1 MRKALLPLIPCL
13 LLAAAPEAAKP
24 VKSVR
29 VAAPAAK
36 AFPFPIHQKILANG
50 LKIVVIP
57 TGLPNLVSIQIPV
70 STGSRNE
77 VEPGKSGFAHFF
89 EHMMFRGT
97 KTVPP
102 EMWNE
107 ALKETGASQNAFTS
121 DDLTNY
127 HTLCSKDD
135 LEGWIKREGDRFQ
148 NLSYSEEAFKTES
161 RAVLGEYNKNSSNP
175 IQKLLEVQRDA
186 AFSTHTYKHTTMG
199 FLKDIEDMPNQFA
212 YSRQFFDRWYRP
224 ENVTVIITGDVKP
237 ETAFPLVEKY
247 FSGWKR
253 GTAKPPIVPVE
264 PASAKPVDVR
274 LPWSS
279 PTLPYMTV
287 GFHTPAKFS
296 TTENSSEALSLASE
310 LLFGSRSEL
319 YQRLVVR
326 EQKVDQLFAFGGEAK
341 DPDLFTIGARVKK
354 PEDLAYVRDLILDT
368 CASAR
373 ALPFSNAKLQD
384 AKTEARLAFARR
396 LDSTDSIAGII
407 ARLTSYDRDP
417 EAVNKLASLRD
428 SVTTSDL
435 ARIAKATFRDNNRVI
450 TTLVHGDFPA
460 NLDRPFDGAEARAA
474 KLAELPGLLLTE
486 EPNAASPL
494 MTMRTVFRVG
504 SIHDPA
510 GKEGLAR
517 LTASMTADAGTKN
530 RGLAE
535 VEKAYAATGSG
546 LGALVDK
553 ELTSFSLTAPRL
565 KAGEALDL
573 ALEQLLEAGF
583 KDDDFQRLKAQQLN
597 ALNVGLKASNDEEL
611 GKLALESRMFAE
623 PYAHPVLGTA
633 SGLQAI
639 TLADVKAF
647 AAAYY
652 TKKRMSLGLAGSYST
667 EDKAAVLRGLDKLPD
682 TDAPKVLVNEPEHLT
697 DGSHMHIITKETRS
711 TAISIGI
718 PLRERDASGKPLD
731 ARVNRAH
738 PDFAALWVATAYLG
752 QHRNSTGVLFQRL
765 REERGLNYG
774 DYTYLE
780 AFPNG
785 GRQFQPSPGVARA
798 LNIWQVWI
806 RPVDP
811 KNGAFALKAALFEV
825 QKLITS
831 GMPEKDF
838 QATRTMLVKF
848 MDHLNDTG
856 SKKLGHDMDDA
867 YLGTGPYAET
877 FKAKLRALSG
887 DDVNR
892 AIRKYLR
899 TTHLDIAVVTK
910 DADQFTKDLLAD
922 ASPIPAYTA
931 PRPQL
936 KDEDQAISKFKMDV
950 APKNITKATL
960 EETFR

>member
-1 MRKALLPLIPCL
+1 MRLAALALVPCL
-13 LLAAAPEAAKP
+13 L
-24 VKSVR
+24 VG
-29 VAAPAAK
+29 AAPALKAPEKTAK
-36 AFPFPIHQKILANG
+36 AFPFPIHQKTLPNG

-97 KTVPP
+97 PSVTP
-102 EMWNE
+102 EMWNN
-107 ALKETGASQNAFTS
+107 ALKDTGASQNAFTS

-148 NLSYSEEAFKTES
+148 NLSYSEEGFKTES

-175 IQKLLEVQRDA
+175 IQKLIEVQHDA
-186 AFSTHTYKHTTMG
+186 AFTTHTYKHTTMG

-224 ENVTVIITGDVKP
+224 ENVTVILTGDVKP
-237 ETAFPLVEKY
+237 ETAFPMVEKY
-247 FSGWKR
+247 FGAWKR
-253 GTAKPPIVPVE
+253 GTAKPPVIPAE
-264 PASAKPVDVR
+264 PAHAKPVDVH

-368 CASAR
+368 CAAAR

-384 AKTEARLAFARR
+384 AKNEARLAFARR
-396 LDSTDSIAGII
+396 LDSTESIAGLI
-407 ARLTSYDRDP
+407 AGLTSYGRDP
-417 EAVNKLASLRD
+417 EAVNKLAALRD
-428 SVTTSDL
+428 SVSTGDL
-435 ARIAKATFRDNNRVI
+435 ARIAKATFLDNNRVI
-450 TTLVHGDFPA
+450 TTLVHGDFPVS
-460 NLDRPFDGAEARAA
+460 LDRPFEGVEVRAT
-474 KLAELPGLLLTE
+474 KLVELPALAVME
-486 EPNAASPL
+486 EPNPASPL
-494 MTMRTVFRVG
+494 TTMRVTFRVG

-517 LTASMTADAGTKN
+517 LTASMIADASTKN

-535 VEKAYAATGSG
+535 LEKAYAATGSG

-573 ALEQLLEAGF
+573 AMEQFLETGF
-583 KDDDFQRLKAQQLN
+583 KEEDFQRLSAQQLN

-623 PYAHPVLGTA
+623 PYAHPVLGTVK
-633 SGLQAI
+633 GIQAI
-639 TLADVKAF
+639 TLADIKAF
-647 AAAYY
+647 ANAYY
-652 TKKRMSLGLAGSYST
+652 TKKRVSLGFAGSYSA
-667 EDKAAVLRGLDKLPD
+667 EDKAAVLRGLNKLPE
-682 TDAPKVLVNEPEHLT
+682 TDAPKVMVSEAEHLT
-697 DGSHMHIITKETRS
+697 AGSHLHIVTKETRS

-718 PLRERDASGKPLD
+718 PLRERDTAGKPME
-731 ARVNRAH
+731 ARVNRTH

-752 QHRNSTGVLFQRL
+752 QHRNSTGVLYQRL

-785 GRQFQPSPGVARA
+785 GRQFQPSPGVVRA
-798 LNIWQVWI
+798 FNIWQVWI

-811 KNGAFALKAALFEV
+811 KNGAFALKAALYEV
-825 QKLITS
+825 QKLITN
-831 GMPEKDF
+831 GMSENDF
-838 QATRTMLVKF
+838 KSTRTMLVKF
-848 MDHLNDTG
+848 LDHLNDTG
-856 SKKLGHDMDDA
+856 SKKLGHDLDDA
-867 YLGTGPYAET
+867 YLGMGPYADT
-877 FKAKLRALSG
+877 FKPRLKALTQ

-899 TTHLDIAVVTK
+899 TANLDIAVVTK
-910 DADQFTKDLLAD
+910 DADQFTADLLAD

-931 PRPQL
+931 PKPQL
-936 KDEDQAISKFKMDV
+936 KDEDLAISKFKLDV
-950 APKNITKATL
+950 DPKNITRATL
-960 EETFR
+960 EDTFK

>member
-1 MRKALLPLIPCL
+1 MRPATLAALSLVPCL
-13 LLAAAPEAAKP
+13 ILG
-24 VKSVR
+24 
-29 VAAPAAK
+29 AAPAVKAPVKTAK
-36 AFPFPIHQKILANG
+36 AFPFPIHQKTLPNG

-70 STGSRNE
+70 SAGSRNE

-97 KTVPP
+97 KAVTP

-135 LEGWIKREGDRFQ
+135 LERWIMLEGDRFQ
-148 NLSYSEEAFKTES
+148 NLSYSEEGFKTES

-186 AFSTHTYKHTTMG
+186 AFTTHTYKHTTMG
-199 FLKDIEDMPNQFA
+199 FLKDIEDMPNQFD
-212 YSRQFFDRWYRP
+212 YSKQFFDRWYRP
-224 ENVTVIITGDVKP
+224 ENVTVILTGDVNP
-237 ETAFPLVEKY
+237 ETAFPMVEKY

-253 GTAKPPIVPVE
+253 GSAKPPVIPAE
-264 PASAKPVDVR
+264 PAHAKPVDVR

-326 EQKVDQLFAFGGEAK
+326 EQKADQLFAFGGGAK
-341 DPDLFTIGARVKK
+341 DPDIFTIGARVKK

-373 ALPFSNAKLQD
+373 ALPFSNSKLQD
-384 AKTEARLAFARR
+384 AKNEARLAFARR
-396 LDSTDSIAGII
+396 LDSTNSIAGIV
-407 ARLTSYDRDP
+407 AGFTSYERDP
-417 EAVNKLASLRD
+417 EAVNKQADLRD
-428 SVTTSDL
+428 SVSTSDL
-435 ARIAKATFRDNNRVI
+435 ARITKATFLDNSRVI
-450 TTLVHGDFPA
+450 TTLVHGDFPV
-460 NLDRPFDGAEARAA
+460 NLDRPFDGVEARAT
-474 KLAELPGLLLTE
+474 KLAELPKLAVQE
-486 EPNAASPL
+486 EPDAASPL
-494 MTMRTVFRVG
+494 MTMRVVFRVG

-517 LTASMTADAGTKN
+517 LTASMIADASTKN

-535 VEKAYAATGSG
+535 LEKAYAATGSG

-553 ELTSFSLTAPRL
+553 ELTSFSLTAPKIR
-565 KAGEALDL
+565 AGEALDL
-573 ALEQLLEAGF
+573 AMEQLLETGF
-583 KDDDFQRLKAQQLN
+583 KEEDFQRLSAQQLN
-597 ALNVGLKASNDEEL
+597 TLNVGLKASNDEEL

-623 PYAHPVLGTA
+623 PYAHPMLGTA
-633 SGLQAI
+633 SGIQAI
-639 TLADVKAF
+639 TLADVKIF
-647 AAAYY
+647 ANTYY
-652 TKKRMSLGLAGSYST
+652 TKKRMSLGFAGSYSP
-667 EDKAAVLRGLDKLPD
+667 EDKAAVLRGLNKLPG
-682 TDAPKVLVNEPEHLT
+682 TDAPKVAVYEPEHLT
-697 DGSHMHIITKETRS
+697 NGSHMHIVTKETRS

-752 QHRNSTGVLFQRL
+752 QHRNSTGVLYQRL

-785 GRQFQPSPGVARA
+785 GRQFQPSPGVIRA
-798 LNIWQVWI
+798 FNIWQVWI
-806 RPVDP
+806 RPVEP
-811 KNGAFALKAALFEV
+811 KNGAFALKAALFEM

-838 QATRTMLVKF
+838 QSTRIMLVKF

-867 YLGTGPYAET
+867 YLGMGPYADT
-877 FKAKLRALSG
+877 FKAKLKTLSRN
-887 DDVNR
+887 DVNR

-899 TTHLDIAVVTK
+899 TTNLDIAVVTK

-922 ASPIPAYTA
+922 ASPTPTYTA
-931 PRPQL
+931 PKPQL
-936 KDEDQAISKFKMDV
+936 KDEDQAISKFKLDV
-950 APKNITKATL
+950 DSKNITKATL
-960 EETFR
+960 EETFK

>member
-1 MRKALLPLIPCL
+1 MRKILLPLIPCL
-13 LLAAAPEAAKP
+13 LLAAAPEAAKSL
-24 VKSVR
+24 KSAQ
-29 VAAPAAK
+29 AANQSPK
-36 AFPFPIHQKILANG
+36 AFPFPIHQKTLANG

-97 KTVPP
+97 KTVSK
-102 EMWNE
+102 EAWNE

-148 NLSYSEEAFKTES
+148 NLSYSEEGFKTES

-186 AFSTHTYKHTTMG
+186 AFTTHTYKHTTMG

-224 ENVTVIITGDVKP
+224 ENVTVILTGDVQP
-237 ETAFPLVEKY
+237 EKAFAMVEKY
-247 FSGWKR
+247 FSGWQR
-253 GTAKPPIVPVE
+253 GTAKPPVIPAEPVH
-264 PASAKPVDVR
+264 SKPVDVR
-274 LPWSS
+274 LPWTS

-296 TTENSSEALSLASE
+296 TTENTSEALSLASE

-319 YQRLVVR
+319 YQRLVIR
-326 EQKVDQLFAFGGEAK
+326 EQKVDQLFAFGGSAK

-373 ALPFSNAKLQD
+373 ALPFSSAKLQD
-384 AKTEARLAFARR
+384 AKTEAHLAFARE
-396 LDSTDSIAGII
+396 LDSTNSIAGIV
-407 ARLTSYDRDP
+407 ARFTSYGRDP
-417 EAVNKLASLRD
+417 EAVNKLAVLRD
-428 SVTTSDL
+428 SVSIRDL
-435 ARIAKATFRDNNRVI
+435 ARIAKATFQDNSRVI

-460 NLDRPFDGAEARAA
+460 NLDTSFQGVEARAA
-474 KLAELPGLLLTE
+474 LLMELPKLAVTE

-494 MTMRTVFRVG
+494 MTMRAVFRVG

-517 LTASMTADAGTKN
+517 LTASMIADASTKN

-535 VEKAYAATGSG
+535 LEKAYAATGSG

-553 ELTSFSLTAPRL
+553 ELTSFSLTAPKI

-573 ALEQLLEAGF
+573 AVEQLLEPGY
-583 KDDDFQRLKAQQLN
+583 KDEDFQRLKAQQLN
-597 ALNVGLKASNDEEL
+597 GLNVGLKASNDEEL
-611 GKLALESRMFAE
+611 GKLALESRMYAE
-623 PYAHPVLGTA
+623 PYAHPTLGTA
-633 SGLQAI
+633 SGIQAI

-647 AAAYY
+647 ATTYY
-652 TKKRMSLGLAGSYST
+652 SKKRMSIGFAGSYSN
-667 EDKAAVLRGLDKLPD
+667 EDKAAVLRGLNKLSD
-682 TDAPKVLVNEPEHLT
+682 IDAPEVVLHEPEHLS
-697 DGSHMHIITKETRS
+697 DGSHMHIVTKETRS

-718 PLRERDASGKPLD
+718 PLRERDVSGKPVD

-752 QHRNSTGVLFQRL
+752 QHRNSTGVLYQRL

-774 DYTYLE
+774 NYAYLE

-785 GRQFQPSPGVARA
+785 GRQFQPSPGVVRTS
-798 LNIWQVWI
+798 NIWQVWI

-811 KNGAFALKAALFEV
+811 KNGAFALKAALFEMN
-825 QKLITS
+825 KLITH
-831 GMPEKDF
+831 GMPEKEF
-838 QATRTMLVKF
+838 QSTRTMLVKF
-848 MDHLNDTG
+848 LDHLNDTG
-856 SKKLGHDMDDA
+856 SKKLGHDLDDA
-867 YLGTGPYAET
+867 YLGLGAYAET
-877 FKAKLRALSG
+877 FKAKLKTLSD
-887 DDVNR
+887 DDVNQV
-892 AIRKYLR
+892 IRKYLR
-899 TTHLDIAVVTK
+899 TTNLDIAVVTK

-922 ASPIPAYTA
+922 ASPIPTYTA
-931 PRPQL
+931 PKPQL
-936 KDEDQAISKFKMDV
+936 KDEDQTISQFKVDV
-950 APKNITKATL
+950 NPKNITQATL

>member
-1 MRKALLPLIPCL
+1 MRQAALALVPCL
-13 LLAAAPEAAKP
+13 IMGADPAAMPPA
-24 VKSVR
+24 KSV
-29 VAAPAAK
+29 K
-36 AFPFPIHQKILANG
+36 AFPFPIHQKTLPNG

-97 KTVPP
+97 KTVTP

-135 LEGWIKREGDRFQ
+135 LERWIKLEGDRFQ
-148 NLSYSEEAFKTES
+148 NLSYGEEGFKTES

-186 AFSTHTYKHTTMG
+186 AFATHTYKHTTMG
-199 FLKDIEDMPNQFA
+199 FLKDIEDMPNQFG

-224 ENVTVIITGDVKP
+224 ENVTVILTGDVKP
-237 ETAFPLVEKY
+237 ETAFPMVEKY

-253 GTAKPPIVPVE
+253 GTAKPPVIPTE
-264 PASAKPVDVR
+264 PAHSKPVDVR
-274 LPWSS
+274 LPWTS

-296 TTENSSEALSLASE
+296 TTENSSLALSLASE

-341 DPDLFTIGARVKK
+341 DPDIFTIGARVKK
-354 PEDLAYVRDLILDT
+354 PEDLAYVRDLILDA

-373 ALPFSNAKLQD
+373 TLPFSATKLQD
-384 AKTEARLAFARR
+384 AKDEARLAFARR
-396 LDSTDSIAGII
+396 LDSTESIAGII
-407 ARLTSYDRDP
+407 ARLTSYGRDP
-417 EAVNKLASLRD
+417 EAVNKLAVLRD
-428 SVTTSDL
+428 SVSTSDL
-435 ARIAKATFRDNNRVI
+435 ARIAKATFLDNNRVI
-450 TTLVHGDFPA
+450 TTLVHGGFPA
-460 NLDRPFDGAEARAA
+460 NLDRPFEGVEARSS
-474 KLAELPGLLLTE
+474 KLAELPNLPMLE
-486 EPNAASPL
+486 EPNVASPL
-494 MTMRTVFRVG
+494 MTMHVVFRVG

-517 LTASMTADAGTKN
+517 LTASIIADASTKT

-535 VEKAYAATGSG
+535 LEKAYAATGSG

-553 ELTSFSLTAPRL
+553 ELTSFSLTAPRI
-565 KAGEALDL
+565 KAGEAVDL
-573 ALEQLLEAGF
+573 AMEQMLEAGF
-583 KDDDFQRLKAQQLN
+583 KDEDFQRLKSQQLN

-623 PYAHPVLGTA
+623 PYAHPVLGT
-633 SGLQAI
+633 GTGIQAI
-639 TLADVKAF
+639 TLADVKSF
-647 AAAYY
+647 AKTYY
-652 TKKRMSLGLAGSYST
+652 TKKRMSLGFSGSYSA
-667 EDKAAVLRGLDKLPD
+667 EEKAAVLRGLDKLPE
-682 TDAPKVLVNEPEHLT
+682 TDAPKVMVSEAEHLT
-697 DGSHMHIITKETRS
+697 DGSHLHIVTKETRS

-718 PLRERDASGKPLD
+718 PLREKDAGGKPLD
-731 ARVNRAH
+731 ARVNRTH

-752 QHRNSTGVLFQRL
+752 QHRNSTGVLYQRL

-785 GRQFQPSPGVARA
+785 GRQFQPSPGVVRA
-798 LNIWQVWI
+798 FNIWQVWI

-825 QKLITS
+825 QKLITN
-831 GMPEKDF
+831 GMSENDF
-838 QATRTMLVKF
+838 KSTRTMLVKF
-848 MDHLNDTG
+848 MDHLNETG

-867 YLGTGPYAET
+867 YLGIGPYADT
-877 FKAKLRALSG
+877 FKAKLKALSRE
-887 DDVNR
+887 DVNR

-899 TTHLDIAVVTK
+899 TANLDIAVVTK

-931 PRPQL
+931 PKPQL
-936 KDEDQAISKFKMDV
+936 KDEDQAISKFRLDV
-950 APKNITKATL
+950 NPKNISKATL
-960 EETFR
+960 EETFK

>member
-1 MRKALLPLIPCL
+1 MHKVLLPLVPCL
-13 LLAAAPEAAKP
+13 ILAAAPEAGKTANSTP
-24 VKSVR
+24 
-29 VAAPAAK
+29 AASQSAK
-36 AFPFPIHQKILANG
+36 AFPFPIHQKTLANG

-97 KTVPP
+97 KTVSK

-135 LEGWIKREGDRFQ
+135 LERWIKLEGDRFQ
-148 NLSYSEEAFKTES
+148 NLFYSEEGFKTES

-186 AFSTHTYKHTTMG
+186 AFTTHTYKHTTMG

-224 ENVTVIITGDVKP
+224 ENVTVILTGDVKP
-237 ETAFPLVEKY
+237 ETAFSMVEKY
-247 FSGWKR
+247 FGTWKR
-253 GTAKPPIVPVE
+253 GTAKPPMIPAE
-264 PASAKPVDVR
+264 PAHAKPVDVR
-274 LPWSS
+274 LPWTS
-279 PTLPYMTV
+279 PTLPYMAV
-287 GFHTPAKFS
+287 AFHTPAKFS
-296 TTENSSEALSLASE
+296 TTDNTSEALSLASE

-384 AKTEARLAFARR
+384 AKNEARLAFARS
-396 LDSTDSIAGII
+396 LDSTNSIAGIV
-407 ARLTSYDRDP
+407 ARLASYERDP
-417 EAVNKLASLRD
+417 EAVNKQSVLRD
-428 SVTTSDL
+428 SVSTSDL
-435 ARIAKATFRDNNRVI
+435 ARIAKATFLDNNRVI

-460 NLDRPFDGAEARAA
+460 SLDRPFEGVEPRAF
-474 KLAELPGLLLTE
+474 KLAELPKLTVME

-494 MTMRTVFRVG
+494 MTMRAVFRVG

-517 LTASMTADAGTKN
+517 LAASMIADASTKN

-535 VEKAYAATGSG
+535 LEKAYAATGSG

-553 ELTSFSLTAPRL
+553 ELTSFSVTAPKL

-573 ALEQLLEAGF
+573 AMEQLLEAGF
-583 KDDDFQRLKAQQLN
+583 KDEDFQRLRSQQLN
-597 ALNVGLKASNDEEL
+597 ALNTGLKASNDEEL
-611 GKLALESRMFAE
+611 GKLALEARMFAE
-623 PYAHPVLGTA
+623 PYAHPVLGT
-633 SGLQAI
+633 GTGIQAI
-639 TLADVKAF
+639 TLADVKTF
-647 AAAYY
+647 ANAYY
-652 TKKRMSLGLAGSYST
+652 TKKRLSLGFAGSYSA
-667 EDKAAVLRGLDKLPD
+667 EDKATMLRGLNKLPD
-682 TDAPKVLVNEPEHLT
+682 TDAPKALVSEPEHLT
-697 DGSHMHIITKETRS
+697 DGSHLHIVTKETRS
-711 TAISIGI
+711 TGISIGI
-718 PLRERDASGKPLD
+718 PLRERDASGLPLD

-738 PDFAALWVATAYLG
+738 PDFPALWVATAYLG
-752 QHRNSTGVLFQRL
+752 AHRNSTGVLYQRL

-785 GRQFQPSPGVARA
+785 GRQFQPSPGVARTF
-798 LNIWQVWI
+798 NIWQVWI

-811 KNGAFALKAALFEV
+811 KNGAFALKAALFEM
-825 QKLITS
+825 QKLITN
-831 GMPEKDF
+831 GMAEKDF
-838 QATRTMLVKF
+838 QSTRTMLVKF

-867 YLGTGPYAET
+867 YLGMGPYADI
-877 FKAKLRALSG
+877 FKIKLKALSRE
-887 DDVNR
+887 DVNR
-892 AIRKYLR
+892 AIHKYLR
-899 TTHLDIAVVTK
+899 TTNLDIAVVTK

-922 ASPIPAYTA
+922 ASPIPTYTA
-931 PRPQL
+931 PKPQL
-936 KDEDQAISKFKMDV
+936 KDEDSAISTFKMDV
-950 APKNITKATL
+950 NPKNISKATL
-960 EETFR
+960 EETFK